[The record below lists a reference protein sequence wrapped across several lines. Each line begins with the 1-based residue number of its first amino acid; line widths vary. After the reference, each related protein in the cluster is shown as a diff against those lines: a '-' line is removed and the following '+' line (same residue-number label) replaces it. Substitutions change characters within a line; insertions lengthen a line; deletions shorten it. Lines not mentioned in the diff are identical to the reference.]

1 MLGTFGAKRVEIELD
16 SIHAV
21 TIKFAERMSRLGTEG
36 AFEVLARARKLEAEG
51 KKIVHLEIGEPDFA
65 TPDNIIE
72 AGISALQNGYTHYT
86 PASGIKEVR
95 EAVATFVSRMLKC
108 EVDASEVVL
117 VPGSKNVLL
126 FTLLATIEPGDEVI
140 MPDPGYPAYHSQVSF
155 IGGVPRLVTLR
166 EETGFRMDLDE
177 LRSLISPK
185 TRMIIINTPQNP
197 TGGVLTE
204 EDVKTVCALA
214 IEHDL
219 MVVSD
224 EIYSQLV
231 YGFHHVSPMS
241 QPGMRE
247 RTVLMD
253 GLSKSYA
260 MTGWRLGYAVAPKD
274 LAVKLDQL
282 MINSSSCAAGF
293 TQMAAIEALSMPES
307 EHAVHRMVKVFEH
320 RRNFVVDGLNA
331 IPGVRCK
338 LPQGA
343 FYAFPNIEGTGFNER
358 DLASRLLNE
367 AGVAVLPGTAF
378 GEAGKG
384 FIRLAYTQSEDEL
397 KLGLD
402 RIREFVESN
411 GKKG

>member
-1 MLGTFGAKRVEIELD
+1 MT
-16 SIHAV
+16 
-21 TIKFAERMSRLGTEG
+21 RLGTES
-36 AFEVLARARKLEAEG
+36 AFEVLAKARRLEAEG
-51 KKIVHLEIGEPDFA
+51 KRIVHLEIGEPDFS

-72 AGISALQNGYTHYT
+72 AGISAMQNGYTHYT
-86 PASGIKEVR
+86 PASGIIEAR
-95 EAVATFVSRMLKC
+95 QAVADFGTKTLKTD
-108 EVDASEVVL
+108 VDAGAVVL

-126 FTLLATIEPGDEVI
+126 FTLLACIEPGDEVI
-140 MPDPGYPAYHSQVSF
+140 LPDPGYPAYASQVSF
-155 IGGVPRLVTLR
+155 IGAVPKVVTLR

-177 LRSLISPK
+177 LASLVTPK
-185 TRMIIINTPQNP
+185 TRMLIINTPQNP

-204 EDVKTVCALA
+204 EDVRFVCDLA
-214 IEHDL
+214 NEHDL

-231 YGFHHVSPMS
+231 YGFHHVSPLS
-241 QPGMRE
+241 HPGMRE

-260 MTGWRLGYAVAPKD
+260 MTGWRLGYAVAPKA
-274 LAVKLDQL
+274 LVAKLDQL

-293 TQMAAIEALSMPES
+293 TQMAAIEALSAPES
-307 EHAVHRMVKVFEH
+307 AHAVSRMVKVFEH
-320 RRNFVVDGLNA
+320 RRNLVVDGLNA

-343 FYAFPNIEGTGFNER
+343 FYAFPNIEATGFNER

-397 KLGLD
+397 GRGLKQ
-402 RIREFVESN
+402 IREFVESN